1 MSDRSRHSDQEDGET
16 ERIEEVVEERN
27 FRSMTS
33 LNPRPS
39 LTEAFLAEM
48 TQQMQRQSEQMMM
61 QAEQIQRFH
70 VEQSRELERMSDIAV
85 SQQEVHVYVMTS
97 VMNRLERVKAMRP
110 EGTNPYLWTARP
122 VVSSYC
128 DLAPF
133 TRAPLSLSSSLHSHP
148 PSFIPHHHNVI
159 ETVAPLRRS
168 LRLRDKAR
176 TDYPRMERPEFPLL
190 REEGTTEKRLSF
202 EVREP
207 TTLNLQKTDSCG
219 ALPDGE
225 LHVASAL
232 ATAGITRLR
241 LRAN

>member
-1 MSDRSRHSDQEDGET
+1 
-16 ERIEEVVEERN
+16 
-27 FRSMTS
+27 
-33 LNPRPS
+33 
-39 LTEAFLAEM
+39 
-48 TQQMQRQSEQMMM
+48 MQW
-61 QAEQIQRFH
+61 FH
-70 VEQSRELERMSDIAV
+70 MEQSQELERRLSDIAV
-85 SQQEVHVYVMTS
+85 SQHEVMTS
-97 VMNRLERVKAMRP
+97 VMNRIERVEATRP

-122 VVSSYC
+122 VVSSYS

-133 TRAPLSLSSSLHSHP
+133 TRAPLSLSSPLHSHP
-148 PSFIPHHHNVI
+148 LSFVPHHHNVI

-168 LRLRDKAR
+168 LRLRHKAR

-190 REEGTTEKRLSF
+190 REKGTTEKRLSF